1 MKKKINSV
9 ILLNIIML
17 IYSLSSVFSKKAAE
31 NDFLSKGFVIFYV
44 LVLFSLSVYAIGW
57 QQVIK
62 YIPLTTAFSNKAVT
76 IVWGMVWGYVL
87 FHERISS
94 GKIIGALLIIAG
106 IIIYALAPDK
116 ARKKENK

>member
-31 NDFLSKGFVIFYV
+31 HDFLSKEFVIFYV
-44 LVLFSLSVYAIGW
+44 LVLFSLGVYAIGW

-87 FHERISS
+87 FHERIST
-94 GKIIGALLIIAG
+94 GKIIGALLNIAG

-116 ARKKENK
+116 ERKKENK

>member
-31 NDFLSKGFVIFYV
+31 HDFLSKEFVIFYV
-44 LVLFSLSVYAIGW
+44 LVLFSLGVYAIGW

-87 FHERISS
+87 FHERIST

-116 ARKKENK
+116 ERKKENK

>member
-44 LVLFSLSVYAIGW
+44 LVLFSLGVYAIGW

-116 ARKKENK
+116 AHKKENK

>member
-31 NDFLSKGFVIFYV
+31 NDFLSKGFMIFYV
-44 LVLFSLSVYAIGW
+44 LVLFSLGVYAIGW

-62 YIPLTTAFSNKAVT
+62 YIPLTTAYSNKAVT
-76 IVWGMVWGYVL
+76 VVWGMVWGYVL

-94 GKIIGALLIIAG
+94 GKVIGAFLIIAG
-106 IIIYALAPDK
+106 IIIYALAPYK
-116 ARKKENK
+116 RPKKGNI

>member
-31 NDFLSKGFVIFYV
+31 HDFLSKEFVIFYV
-44 LVLFSLSVYAIGW
+44 LVLFSLGVYAIGW

-87 FHERISS
+87 FHERIST

>member
-9 ILLNIIML
+9 ILLNVIML

-44 LVLFSLSVYAIGW
+44 LVLFSLGVYAIGW

-94 GKIIGALLIIAG
+94 GKIIGALLIIVG

-116 ARKKENK
+116 ACKKENK